1 MPKILTQLK
10 ITEVSAVD
18 RGAGEGVR
26 ILLMKRDTD
35 EPHVEAYEKFL
46 KIFTSKAAADGGD
59 DDAGDRSDQNTG
71 LADHPIVRLARLL
84 VASGSQSDLASAV
97 HYLLN
102 TSHGAALLHRTRTHK
117 GESPMPDNLTKIAED
132 IGIVRVA
139 KAIVDE
145 QRSFGIDEHEFVAL
159 VTEHAKRLHPNLSG
173 VQAFAKVYESEPSVW
188 QACAVLK
195 AMPLVA
201 DLTPLVVGGEDAQAT
216 DNPAK
221 AVEQLKQI
229 GAQRYPSASPS
240 AQFEKALVDPAN
252 HKSARVAVP
261 IPRATTSY
269 PFPL

>member
-102 TSHGAALLHRTRTHK
+102 TSSGAGLLHRVRTHK
-117 GESPMPDNLTKIAED
+117 GVDPMQDTILSIMKSS
-132 IGIVRVA
+132 GICRNVRA
-139 KAIVDE
+139 DRCE
-145 QRSFGIDEHEFVAL
+145 
-159 VTEHAKRLHPNLSG
+159 RLDHHLRGGHRLSG
-173 VQAFAKVYESEPSVW
+173 RQGRGRAVARTFGGASVLENLHRVDRRGACFAKGHCDRKAQRVRRPTDDGGRPGRDSRGHQQHRAERSVS
-188 QACAVLK
+188 ATRS
-195 AMPLVA
+195 
-201 DLTPLVVGGEDAQAT
+201 DGGEDARGT
-216 DNPAK
+216 P
-221 AVEQLKQI
+221 
-229 GAQRYPSASPS
+229 
-240 AQFEKALVDPAN
+240 
-252 HKSARVAVP
+252 
-261 IPRATTSY
+261 
-269 PFPL
+269 